1 MINFK
6 KFGFLETIV
15 FFSALYVLSTLI
27 WTAST
32 RSAVEE
38 KSNIIKDN
46 HKAIVD
52 FVNNQINTCDGL
64 DDSTKTSWGELCND
78 TWTSKKII
86 SYINSNLNLKNP
98 YSKDSLIA
106 KSVQDPRIQA
116 EGKAGQ
122 STEMGIIFI
131 SSNDFDSAPGSEWII
146 GTCVKSPCVAAGNNE
161 LTSVYR

>member
-1 MINFK
+1 MMNLK
-6 KFGFLETIV
+6 KFGFLEIV
-15 FFSALYVLSTLI
+15 VILSAIYVLSTLI

-38 KSNIIKDN
+38 KANIIKGN
-46 HKAIVD
+46 HKRIVD
-52 FVNNQINTCDGL
+52 FVNSQINTCEGSSDV
-64 DDSTKTSWGELCND
+64 TKTSWGELCNES
-78 TWTSKKII
+78 WTSEKII

-98 YSKDSLIA
+98 YSKDSSIA

-131 SSNDFDSAPGSEWII
+131 SSSDFDSAPGSEWII